1 MQRTDLEKFDLPETP
16 GIYRFQKGGKILYI
30 GKATVLRDRVRSYFN
45 AGLQESRSTA
55 IAAMVQ
61 EADTIT
67 WEEAD
72 SVLEA
77 MILEAN
83 LIKKHTPP
91 YNIIDKNNRSFN
103 YLVVT
108 EEEFPR
114 LLVVRGREYF
124 TNWQGGKVK
133 QLFGPFPQGL
143 ALREAMK
150 LVRRIFPYRDDKCTP
165 CTDQLKLKT
174 QKKSRMQGAGSAVSE
189 AYRAYDEENAGA
201 LQRSSRP
208 FSEFC
213 RPCFNRQIGLC
224 PGVCTGETDAQE
236 YAGTIRN
243 ICLLFSGKKKTLVKE
258 LEKEMKLAA
267 KEERFEDAERARRQ
281 VGALTHIN
289 DIALIKDDSR
299 ISSGGNIPQRGARIE
314 AFDIAHTSGTETV
327 GVMVAVEEGEP
338 LKSAYRKFKVK
349 GFTNNDPGALT
360 EVLSRRLLHPEWQYP
375 RVIVVDGST
384 AQMNAAKKVLS
395 KAGITIPLVGVVKN
409 ERHRPERLIGNLN
422 AIQSFERDILL
433 ANSEAH
439 RFAINYHRK
448 RRQSTSIV

>member
-1 MQRTDLEKFDLPETP
+1 MQREDFSKFDLPENP

-30 GKATVLRDRVRSYFN
+30 GKATVLKDRVRSYFN
-45 AGLQESRSTA
+45 ARLEEARSTA

-83 LIKKHTPP
+83 LIKKHAPP
-91 YNIIDKNNRSFN
+91 FNILDKNNRSFN

-108 EEEFPR
+108 DEEFPR

-133 QLFGPFPQGL
+133 ELYGPFPQGM

-150 LVRRIFPYRDDKCTP
+150 LVRRIFPYRDNKCTP
-165 CTDQLKLKT
+165 CKEQIH
-174 QKKSRMQGAGSAVSE
+174 SRRRLGIEKAT
-189 AYRAYDEENAGA
+189 
-201 LQRSSRP
+201 
-208 FSEFC
+208 C
-213 RPCFNRQIGLC
+213 KPCFNRQIGLC

-236 YAGTIRN
+236 YAITIRN
-243 ICLLFSGKKKTLVKE
+243 ICLLFSGKKKALVKE

-299 ISSGGNIPQRGARIE
+299 ISSGGTIPERGARIE
-314 AFDIAHTSGTETV
+314 AFDIAHTFGTETV
-327 GVMVAVEEGEP
+327 GVMVAVEEGEA

-360 EVLSRRLLHPEWQYP
+360 EVLSRRLMHPEWQYP

-395 KAGITIPLVGVVKN
+395 KAGMTIPLVGVVKN

-448 RRQSTSIV
+448 RRQATSIV

>member
-1 MQRTDLEKFDLPETP
+1 MQREDLQKFDLPDEP

-30 GKATVLRDRVRSYFN
+30 GKATVLKDRVRSYFN
-45 AGLQESRSTA
+45 TGLEASRSNA
-55 IAAMVQ
+55 IAAMVT

-67 WEEAD
+67 WEETD

-77 MILEAN
+77 LILEAN
-83 LIKKHTPP
+83 LIKRFSPP
-91 YNIIDKNNRSFN
+91 FNILDKNNKSFN

-108 EEEFPR
+108 EEAFPR

-133 QLFGPFPQGL
+133 HLFGPFPQG
-143 ALREAMK
+143 ASLREAMK
-150 LVRRIFPYRDDKCTP
+150 LVRRIFPYRDEKCTP
-165 CTDQLKLKT
+165 CEDQLKNKVARFHLAT
-174 QKKSRMQGAGSAVSE
+174 PS
-189 AYRAYDEENAGA
+189 
-201 LQRSSRP
+201 
-208 FSEFC
+208 C

-224 PGVCTGETDAQE
+224 PGVCTGETDARE

-258 LEKEMKLAA
+258 LEKEMKAAA
-267 KEERFEDAERARRQ
+267 KEERFEEAEQARRQ

-349 GFTNNDPGALT
+349 GFTNNDSGALT
-360 EVLSRRLLHPEWQYP
+360 EVLSRRLMHPEWQYP

-395 KAGITIPLVGVVKN
+395 KAGMTIPLVGVVKN

-439 RFAINYHRK
+439 RFAISYHRK
-448 RRQSTSIV
+448 RRQATSIV

>member
-1 MQRTDLEKFDLPETP
+1 MQRDDLQKFDLPETP

-45 AGLQESRSTA
+45 AGLQEARSTA

-133 QLFGPFPQGL
+133 QLFGPFPQGM

-165 CTDQLKLKT
+165 CSQQITSGKT
-174 QKKSRMQGAGSAVSE
+174 NCK
-189 AYRAYDEENAGA
+189 
-201 LQRSSRP
+201 
-208 FSEFC
+208 
-213 RPCFNRQIGLC
+213 PCFNRQIGLC

-236 YAGTIRN
+236 YADTVRN

-258 LEKEMKLAA
+258 LEKEMKVAA

-448 RRQSTSIV
+448 RRQATSIV

>member
-1 MQRTDLEKFDLPETP
+1 MTKEDLQKFNLPDEP

-30 GKATVLRDRVRSYFN
+30 GKATVLKDRVRSYFN
-45 AGLQESRSTA
+45 TGLEESRSTA

-67 WEEAD
+67 WEMAD

-77 MILEAN
+77 LILEAN
-83 LIKKHTPP
+83 LIKKHAPP
-91 YNIIDKNNRSFN
+91 FNILDKNNRSFN

-108 EEEFPR
+108 DEAFPR

-133 QLFGPFPQGL
+133 HLFGPFPQG
-143 ALREAMK
+143 ASLREAMK
-150 LVRRIFPYRDDKCTP
+150 LVRRIFPYRDEKCTP
-165 CTDQLKLKT
+165 CDQQ
-174 QKKSRMQGAGSAVSE
+174 QKAGKVH
-189 AYRAYDEENAGA
+189 
-201 LQRSSRP
+201 
-208 FSEFC
+208 C

-224 PGVCTGETDAQE
+224 PGVCTGETDAHE

-243 ICLLFSGKKKTLVKE
+243 ICLLFNGKKKMLVKE
-258 LEKEMKLAA
+258 LEKEMVTAA
-267 KEERFEDAERARRQ
+267 REERFEDAEQARRQ

-299 ISSGGNIPQRGARIE
+299 ISSGGTIPQRGARIE

-360 EVLSRRLLHPEWQYP
+360 EVLSRRLMHPEWQYP
-375 RVIVVDGST
+375 RVIVVDGGA

-395 KAGITIPLVGVVKN
+395 KAGMTIPLVGVVKN

-433 ANSEAH
+433 ANNEAH

-448 RRQSTSIV
+448 RRQATSIV

>member
-1 MQRTDLEKFDLPETP
+1 MEKIDLERFNLPETP

-45 AGLQESRSTA
+45 AGLQEARSTA

-165 CTDQLKLKT
+165 CSQQISSGKT
-174 QKKSRMQGAGSAVSE
+174 NCK
-189 AYRAYDEENAGA
+189 
-201 LQRSSRP
+201 
-208 FSEFC
+208 
-213 RPCFNRQIGLC
+213 PCFNRQIGLC

-236 YAGTIRN
+236 YADTVRN
-243 ICLLFSGKKKTLVKE
+243 ICLLFSGKKKMLVKE
-258 LEKEMKLAA
+258 LEKEMKVAA

-409 ERHRPERLIGNLN
+409 ERHRPERLIGNLT

-433 ANSEAH
+433 ANNEAH
-439 RFAINYHRK
+439 RFAINYHRR